1 MTSLTVTNINFT
13 QNYQNVD
20 ASMIYLSSVKSVT
33 FVNHTYSNLQGLS
46 TEGAGTWIELA
57 AIDLA
62 STQNTTISGI
72 QITNSEVGFIKINSL
87 TNSLSSPKQV
97 LISEFSYSDSYFANP
112 ADLVDSGGIE
122 FEGELYFVLTG
133 LKFSEI
139 EFASRGNLLLFQHQ
153 LSTNVLVT
161 NSEFSNLKG
170 AGIYIES
177 YNKQQKDLQT
187 RVRIQHSTFNSLNG
201 GYNSLINIYE
211 GGYLEVENCTF
222 TNISKYEDGTVFY
235 AGSLKSTSIFT
246 NSVFRNNTGAEG
258 AIFFIDS
265 ESKVECHNCI
275 INNNFGVSG
284 GVVATRGGGYFEFY
298 NSTIFNNYALAYP
311 VASMQEGV
319 ISSKINNWEIYDNI
333 GFTRD
338 EITDQLILATCQQLW
353 FISAAYIENIQNQS
367 SVFTTTEAKSLFKLV
382 LASLEISNS
391 TRIHE
396 QSALVNAFI
405 SSVIISDSEIYNVE
419 VLQPS
424 IKISSSNLTISGTQ
438 IYNVTNPSSSDFIFV
453 LLDSVVVIQ
462 DTSFTA
468 SSSVFLNS
476 LTSEISVEGLVFS
489 DVQSG
494 KYLLKISDWVN
505 VSLSNITVVN
515 SIVSGE
521 ALFNVRNTHV
531 DSISNI
537 VISAIENTIFSLI
550 RSTVDQMTDC
560 EISSWYS
567 FIR

>member
-1 MTSLTVTNINFT
+1 M
-13 QNYQNVD
+13 
-20 ASMIYLSSVKSVT
+20 
-33 FVNHTYSNLQGLS
+33 
-46 TEGAGTWIELA
+46 
-57 AIDLA
+57 
-62 STQNTTISGI
+62 
-72 QITNSEVGFIKINSL
+72 GFIKINSL

-298 NSTIFNNYALAYP
+298 NSTISENYALAYP

-319 ISSKINNWEIYDNI
+319 IPSKINN
-333 GFTRD
+333 
-338 EITDQLILATCQQLW
+338 
-353 FISAAYIENIQNQS
+353 
-367 SVFTTTEAKSLFKLV
+367 
-382 LASLEISNS
+382 
-391 TRIHE
+391 
-396 QSALVNAFI
+396 
-405 SSVIISDSEIYNVE
+405 
-419 VLQPS
+419 
-424 IKISSSNLTISGTQ
+424 
-438 IYNVTNPSSSDFIFV
+438 
-453 LLDSVVVIQ
+453 
-462 DTSFTA
+462 
-468 SSSVFLNS
+468 
-476 LTSEISVEGLVFS
+476 
-489 DVQSG
+489 
-494 KYLLKISDWVN
+494 
-505 VSLSNITVVN
+505 
-515 SIVSGE
+515 
-521 ALFNVRNTHV
+521 
-531 DSISNI
+531 
-537 VISAIENTIFSLI
+537 
-550 RSTVDQMTDC
+550 
-560 EISSWYS
+560 
-567 FIR
+567 